1 MSPNAINAINYGTV
15 IAAAI
20 ASCLTA
26 YVLFRSRTPAILKD
40 ELEITRAR
48 CNRIEEENK
57 ALVEAGHKKD
67 VEIADLKVRTDL
79 TDIQKTQ
86 REILVLCSTTASSLE
101 SVSKTLER
109 ISSSLPVI
117 AQLMKTPPATT

>member
-1 MSPNAINAINYGTV
+1 VSPNAINAINYGTV

-40 ELEITRAR
+40 ELEVTRAR
-48 CNRIEEENK
+48 CARIEEENK
-57 ALVEAGHKKD
+57 TLVEAGHKKD
-67 VEIADLKVRTDL
+67 VEIADLKARTDL
-79 TDIQKTQ
+79 TEIQKTQ
-86 REILVLCSTTASSLE
+86 REILLLCSTTARSLE